1 MKVIIEYEYNF
12 DEFKILGVK
21 DLIEYYEKYFKDK
34 GVFLCKD
41 SEAIYYEVEIPQ
53 LPIEGQRIGCKF
65 GQCIVTYSY
74 YDVDMV
80 SKNYFDKTRIVVS
93 EE

>member
-34 GVFLCKD
+34 GVFLCED